1 MWPALTCRLIF
12 SNGVSIS
19 TNSPPVR
26 IALPWKINH
35 IQADK
40 RPQYI
45 EDNVPQAE
53 FVSEASYIMTGC

>member
-19 TNSPPVR
+19 TNSPPVL
-26 IALPWKINH
+26 IALPWMINH

-40 RPQYI
+40 RPRYI
-45 EDNVPQAE
+45 EDIVPQAE
-53 FVSEASYIMTGC
+53 S